1 MRKIFVLAFM
11 AMSMSLMAQ
20 HVTPLSIQ
28 VADLK
33 LDSLR
38 ALYHSEPTM
47 YRASLDVVAQQYER
61 TAEELKKAEAELKA
75 EQAHAMEIEN
85 ALKEATKMAASLKKL
100 YAKEE
105 AELKAMQKVVEK
117 QQRALNKQKAL
128 NDANRENYS
137 QILEQQ
143 QTQLGNSLRE
153 LAERLRGVTEMETSI
168 QSSQT
173 ALLAYKNEVEQKA
186 AELAALTA
194 QYKERVAILKAEQK
208 SAKSMQ

>member
-1 MRKIFVLAFM
+1 
-11 AMSMSLMAQ
+11 MAQ

-173 ALLAYKNEVEQKA
+173 ALLAYKNEVDQKA

-194 QYKERVAILKAEQK
+194 QYKERLAILKAEQK
-208 SAKSMQ
+208 SAKMMQ